1 MFQKD
6 KNHDSV
12 VIKLIKFCI
21 PLILSGIL
29 QQLYNWADAFIV
41 GNVAGDHALAA
52 IGSTNT
58 VINLFLLAIT
68 GFTLGL
74 NVLFAQQ
81 YGSGKWEKITMT
93 LSSFTGI
100 LGAASFI
107 LAGIGIACT
116 YPLLRLLD
124 TTPDTI
130 QMAQDYLQIILIG
143 IPFLAVYNIYTAA
156 LRGTGNSQAPFF
168 SILISSVIN
177 IILDILLVAVFSL
190 GVKGAAIATIIS
202 QIAMTA
208 FIIWYSRRYEF
219 LRLHLTAW
227 RTNLST
233 IHEGISLGFPPM
245 LQSCVNAVGNLFLQ
259 NFMNGFG
266 TQTVAAITTAYR
278 VDTII
283 FLPMINIG
291 SGISTIVAQ
300 NYGAGKQKES
310 TRAFKA
316 GMVLMVIV
324 SLALSGLVIQ
334 LGGHL
339 IAIFGVSPEATK
351 IGRNFFQRISCFYVV
366 YGLSMSIRGYLEGS
380 RDVLYSSMVG
390 ITALISRIIFSYSF
404 AEVCGNMM
412 IAYAEAASWGVMLLL
427 YTGRVLWK
435 RKFH

>member
-1 MFQKD
+1 MIQKNQD
-6 KNHDSV
+6 HNSV

-41 GNVAGDHALAA
+41 GNVAGDYALAA

-81 YGSGKWEKITMT
+81 YGSGKWEEITMT
-93 LSSFTGI
+93 LSSFIVI
-100 LGAASFI
+100 LGTAAFI
-107 LAGIGIACT
+107 LAVIGITCT

-156 LRGTGNSQAPFF
+156 LRGTGNSQAPFL

-177 IILDILLVAVFSL
+177 IILDIILVAVFSM
-190 GVKGAAIATIIS
+190 GVKGAAIATILS
-202 QIAMTA
+202 QIAMTV
-208 FIIWYSRRYEF
+208 FIIRYSRRYEF
-219 LRLHLTAW
+219 LCPRLAAW
-227 RTNLST
+227 KTNLST
-233 IHEGISLGFPPM
+233 IRDGISLGFPPM

-266 TQTVAAITTAYR
+266 TLTVAAITTAYR

-300 NYGAGKQKES
+300 NYGAGKQKEI
-310 TRAFKA
+310 TKAFKA
-316 GMVLMVIV
+316 GAILMAVV
-324 SLALSGLVIQ
+324 SLTLSVLVIQ
-334 LGGHL
+334 SGGHL
-339 IAIFGVSPEATK
+339 IAIFGVSPEATE

-366 YGLSMSIRGYLEGS
+366 YGLSMSIRGYLEGI

-390 ITALISRIIFSYSF
+390 IIALVSRIIFSYSF
-404 AEVCGNMM
+404 AGLCGNMM

-427 YTGRVLWK
+427 YTGRMLWK